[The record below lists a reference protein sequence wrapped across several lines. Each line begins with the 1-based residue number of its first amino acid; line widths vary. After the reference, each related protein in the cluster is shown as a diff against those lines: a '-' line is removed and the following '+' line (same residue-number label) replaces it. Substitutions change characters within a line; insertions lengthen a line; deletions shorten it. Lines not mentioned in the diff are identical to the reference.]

1 MAEKKMTVAEIL
13 AKRKEF
19 EEMLAA
25 QLEAERPSALAAVKE
40 QISLYKFTAEELE
53 LQAPAPAKSS
63 PSKSSGTRVMSKPLK
78 SIKGDEVGVWLAHP
92 PKFLEAEGCFTT
104 YKSGKSVDAWLV
116 NPAETKSKINFLKKL
131 SSREGKKPTKEQLGD
146 ITEAEFQK
154 A

>member
-53 LQAPAPAKSS
+53 LQAPTPARSS
-63 PSKSSGTRVMSKPLK
+63 PARSSGTRAMNKPLK
-78 SIKGDEVGVWLAHP
+78 STKGEEVGVWLAHP